1 MVHGK
6 QEEQILE
13 WGLNWEKV
21 FLSKLLIQ
29 DILLWITET
38 EHMELIFQEKILII
52 EIVRIG
58 QKVFGL
64 VGEKS

>member
-52 EIVRIG
+52 EIVKIG

>member
-29 DILLWITET
+29 DILLWITGT

-52 EIVRIG
+52 EIIRIG